1 MVNRVVLEIPD
12 TLLRR
17 IEQIT
22 AVCDMGPTDVILLA
36 LDAACTPDGHKLQRM
51 YALCDQADGR
61 SAPHPRAE
69 LT

>member
-22 AVCDMGPTDVILLA
+22 AVCDRSLADVILLA
-36 LDAACTPDGHKLQRM
+36 LEAACTPDGRKLQTM

-61 SAPHPRAE
+61 SP
-69 LT
+69 T